1 MKIKNIL
8 VALDLSELDVTLI
21 KYCSM
26 LAKKHETENVYFIHN
41 VKKYEISNL
50 FSEQL
55 ENISIEDIIEE
66 ELDNSI
72 SKHFDADCNY
82 ELLVSDDAYTESL
95 ISYVANKYHADLIVL
110 GNKNTYKGSGSVSGK
125 LLRMAKC
132 NILSIPKEANL
143 NPENFMVATDFS
155 SASLKAFNIAS
166 SINKK
171 KESVL
176 KILNVFK
183 IPQLFFPYIKVDKAR
198 EKVEKHVG
206 LQFEKLL
213 NKVKTSNVETL
224 KASAGDDSIPEKIR
238 AVAEKEKTDILFVA
252 DKGHNN
258 FTSLLVGSVTEELFT
273 HDLHVPLWVVKRYIA
288 S

>member
-8 VALDLSELDVTLI
+8 VALDLSELDITLI

-26 LAKKHETENVYFIHN
+26 LAKNYGTENVYFIHN
-41 VKKYEISNL
+41 VKKYEISSL

-55 ENISIEDIIEE
+55 ENINIEE
-66 ELDNSI
+66 ELENSI
-72 SKHFDADCNY
+72 SQHFDTDCNY

-95 ISYVANKYHADLIVL
+95 ISYVANKYHTNLIIV

-132 NILSIPKEANL
+132 NVLLIPKEANL
-143 NPENFMVATDFS
+143 NPENLMVATDFS
-155 SASLKAFNIAS
+155 SASLKAFHTAS
-166 SINKK
+166 DMSSKQK
-171 KESVL
+171 STL
-176 KILNVFK
+176 KALNVFK
-183 IPQLFFPYIKVDKAR
+183 IPQLFFPYIKIDKAR
-198 EKVEKHVG
+198 EKVEKHVD

-213 NKVKTSNVETL
+213 QKTKAKHIETL
-224 KASAGDDSIPEKIR
+224 KASAGEDSIPEKIR
-238 AVAEKEKTDILFVA
+238 TITEKDKTDILFVA

-258 FTSLLVGSVTEELFT
+258 FTSLLVGSFTEELFT
-273 HDLHVPLWVVKRYIA
+273 QDLHVPLWVVKRYIA

>member
-8 VALDLSELDVTLI
+8 VALDLSELDITLI

-26 LAKKHETENVYFIHN
+26 LAKNYGTENVYFIHN
-41 VKKYEISNL
+41 VKKYEISSL

-55 ENISIEDIIEE
+55 ENINIEEIIEE
-66 ELDNSI
+66 ELENSI
-72 SKHFDADCNY
+72 SKHFDTDCNY

-95 ISYVANKYHADLIVL
+95 ISYVANKYHTNLIIV

-132 NILSIPKEANL
+132 NVLLIPKEANL
-143 NPENFMVATDFS
+143 NPENLMVATDFS
-155 SASLKAFNIAS
+155 SASLKAFHTAS
-166 SINKK
+166 DMSSKQK
-171 KESVL
+171 STL
-176 KILNVFK
+176 KALNVFK
-183 IPQLFFPYIKVDKAR
+183 IPQLFFPYIKIDKAR
-198 EKVEKHVG
+198 EKVEKHVDS
-206 LQFEKLL
+206 QFEKLL
-213 NKVKTSNVETL
+213 QKTKAKHIETL
-224 KASAGDDSIPEKIR
+224 KASAGEDSIPEKIR
-238 AVAEKEKTDILFVA
+238 TIAEKDKTDILFVA

-273 HDLHVPLWVVKRYIA
+273 QDLHVPLWVVKRYIA